1 MSTSLQFLRYKIIR
15 LTRSLYLY
23 SLRIYSF
30 STKLILLSVIGDDK
44 NMEILENK
52 PGKQILLL
60 GNEAITRGAL
70 EGGINVATTYPGTPS
85 SEIADTFSKIAR
97 YYTKENKTP
106 SFYFEYSTNEKVALE
121 IAAAAS
127 ITGLRSITCM
137 KHVGLNVAS
146 DTFMTYMYIGCRGGH
161 VIVSA
166 DDPSCHSSQNEQ
178 DNRYFALFGGAPM
191 FEPTTPQEAKEM
203 TRLGFEISEELK
215 SPVLL
220 RTTTRL
226 NHMRAP
232 IKFEEIKKPKEKGKF
247 EKNPMWVT
255 TPEIARARH
264 PELIKMFEKAEKISE
279 SYPFNEIIYLG
290 KKSNWGV
297 ITSGVSYN
305 YVREI
310 SEELNLDIKILKLG
324 MTHPIPRKLCK
335 KFIKSCKNIIIVEEL
350 EPILEN
356 QIKNIVYDMGISVKI
371 FGKTTGH
378 FSRLYEYNQ
387 DIILDSFIDIF
398 NIKKEIKKSNQ
409 NKLKLPNRPPSL
421 CPGCPHRATYY
432 AAKKAKPKGVI
443 YPTDIGCY
451 TLGREKPLE
460 MADLLL
466 CMGSNAGTACGLS
479 IATDEKIISFMGDST
494 FFHSGIPPIIDAVH
508 HNHNV
513 VITVLDNRTT
523 AMTGHQ
529 PHPGNDF
536 DGMGRPAKKIL
547 IENVVK
553 GCGVENIE
561 IIDPNDIKK
570 SIEAYKRA
578 LDFNG
583 TSVVISKSPCII
595 LENRDKIKRR
605 EKIETYQINQ
615 EKCKKCK
622 ICIDKFGCPAI
633 YFEEDGSIHI
643 DISQCNGCGN
653 CATICPFNAI
663 FKRGS

>member
-1 MSTSLQFLRYKIIR
+1 
-15 LTRSLYLY
+15 
-23 SLRIYSF
+23 
-30 STKLILLSVIGDDK
+30 
-44 NMEILENK
+44 
-52 PGKQILLL
+52 
-60 GNEAITRGAL
+60 
-70 EGGINVATTYPGTPS
+70 
-85 SEIADTFSKIAR
+85 
-97 YYTKENKTP
+97 
-106 SFYFEYSTNEKVALE
+106 
-121 IAAAAS
+121 
-127 ITGLRSITCM
+127 M

-146 DTFMTYMYIGCRGGH
+146 DTFMTYLYIGCRGGH

-178 DNRYFALFGGAPM
+178 DNRHFAIFGGAPM

-203 TRLGFEISEELK
+203 TRMAFEISEELN

-226 NHMRAP
+226 NHVRGP
-232 IKFEEIKKPKEKGKF
+232 IKFNKIEKSKRKGKF

-264 PELIKMFEKAEKISE
+264 PELIKMLEKAEIISE
-279 SYPFNEIIYLG
+279 SYPYNEIINIG
-290 KKSNWGV
+290 KQSEWGI

-310 SEELNLDIKILKLG
+310 SEELNLNVKILKLG
-324 MTHPIPRKLCK
+324 MTHPIPKNICK
-335 KFIKSCKNIIIVEEL
+335 KFIRSCKKIIIVEEL

-356 QIKNIVYDMGISVKI
+356 QIKQIIYDIGVSVKI

-378 FSRLYEYNQ
+378 FSRLYEYNL
-387 DIILDSFIDIF
+387 DIVEDVFLKIF
-398 NIKKEIKKSNQ
+398 KIKKEIKKP
-409 NKLKLPNRPPSL
+409 NKSTLKLPKRPPSL

-432 AAKKAKPKGVI
+432 AAKKAQPEDVI

-451 TLGREKPLE
+451 TLGKEKPLE

-466 CMGSNAGTACGLS
+466 CMGSNAGTACGLAV
-479 IATDEKIISFMGDST
+479 ATDKKIISFMGDST
-494 FFHSGIPPIIDAVH
+494 FFHSGIPPLIDAVH

-536 DGMGRPAKKIL
+536 DGMGRPANKIL
-547 IENVVK
+547 VENVVK

-561 IIDPNDIKK
+561 IINPNDIKK
-570 SIEAYKRA
+570 SSEAYKRA
-578 LDFNG
+578 LNYNG

-595 LENRDKIKRR
+595 LENRYIRKRN
-605 EKIETYQINQ
+605 ESIPSYQIDQ

-622 ICIDKFGCPAI
+622 TCIGKFGCPAI
-633 YFEEDGSIHI
+633 YFEEDESINI
-643 DISQCNGCGN
+643 DMNQCNGCGN

-663 FKRGS
+663 YKKEN